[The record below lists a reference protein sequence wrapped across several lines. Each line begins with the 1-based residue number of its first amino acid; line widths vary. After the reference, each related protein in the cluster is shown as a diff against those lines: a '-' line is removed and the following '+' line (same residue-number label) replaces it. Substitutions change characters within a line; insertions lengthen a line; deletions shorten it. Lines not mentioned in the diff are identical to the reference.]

1 MAFQPV
7 PNSVSAEVV
16 FSQDAVV
23 LENVFHFTRTS
34 TPSSGQIQTLAEII
48 DQWVDDEW
56 KPLIATGV
64 DYVRT
69 VVTGLS
75 SINDYQASVSTNAGA
90 GTGGSVVLPANV
102 SKAIT
107 LRSGLTGRNA
117 RGRLY
122 LVGLSTSAVDLGTQ
136 TVGSTFIDD
145 VIDALEALKAL
156 IEAAGWVWSI
166 VSRYLNKVERAT
178 AVTFPVTQ
186 FAVHDFT
193 TDSMRG
199 RLPKS

>member
-7 PNSVSAEVV
+7 PNTVSAEIV

-23 LENVFHFTRTS
+23 MENVFHFTRSS

-48 DQWVDDEW
+48 DAWVESDW

-64 DYVRT
+64 DYTRT

-75 SINDYQASVSTNAGA
+75 NINDFQASVSTNAGA
-90 GTGGSVVLPANV
+90 GEGGAVVLPANV

-122 LVGLSTSAVDLGTQ
+122 LVGLSTSAVDLGSQ
-136 TVGSTFIDD
+136 TVGTTFIDD
-145 VIDALEALKAL
+145 VIDALEALKVL
-156 IEAAGWVWSI
+156 IEAAGWVWTI
-166 VSRYLNKVERAT
+166 VSRYINNVERTT

-186 FAVHDFT
+186 FAVHDYT